1 MDWLEFLPVIHL
13 AWASLF
19 RRSAN
24 FEAQPWALTVWPK
37 RERAASRGGSWS
49 GPTCHSGARHSS
61 STGSSRT
68 TGVSSPSTWSMA
80 R

>member
-49 GPTCHSGARHSS
+49 GPTCHSGGWLVTPPQPAPAERQE
-61 STGSSRT
+61 
-68 TGVSSPSTWSMA
+68 
-80 R
+80 